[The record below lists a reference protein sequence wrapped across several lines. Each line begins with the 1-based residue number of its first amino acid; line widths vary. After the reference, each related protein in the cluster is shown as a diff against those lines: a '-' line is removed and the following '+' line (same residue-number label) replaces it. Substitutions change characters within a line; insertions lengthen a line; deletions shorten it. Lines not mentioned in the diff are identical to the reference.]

1 MSNNYKKGRFMSW
14 LGTDFERYDTENEV
28 KSEFYETVL
37 YEVPSGLADMQKCV
51 CVGIVSNIED
61 AKKLITRKAVDSGMT
76 YVKVVTKA
84 VPKTIQDIEQ
94 RMRKE
99 EQKLNDYLLKN
110 NCYDRKSATIGCKG
124 CGSSLSTKHMAAKK
138 LNKCPLCGTELRNDT
153 VLKTI
158 ETYRVNIDKYK
169 KQYDIAVHKSRKS
182 TVFFYGKGRYYL
194 G

>member
-1 MSNNYKKGRFMSW
+1 MSW
-14 LGTDFERYDTENEV
+14 LGGSFERYETENEV
-28 KSEFYETVL
+28 KGDFYDTVQH
-37 YEVPSGLADMQKCV
+37 EVPAGLAGMQKCV
-51 CVGIVSNIED
+51 CVGTVSNIED
-61 AKKLITRKAVDSGMT
+61 AKKLITQKAVESGMT

-84 VPKTIQDIEQ
+84 VPKTTQDIEQ

-138 LNKCPLCGTELRNDT
+138 LNKCPLCGAELRNDT

-158 ETYRVNIDKYK
+158 EGYKANIVKYR
-169 KQYDIAVHKSRKS
+169 KQYESAVQKSRGNM
-182 TVFFYGKGRYYL
+182 VFFYGKGHYYL

>member
-1 MSNNYKKGRFMSW
+1 M
-14 LGTDFERYDTENEV
+14 
-28 KSEFYETVL
+28 
-37 YEVPSGLADMQKCV
+37 

-138 LNKCPLCGTELRNDT
+138 LNKCPLCGTELRT
-153 VLKTI
+153 LKRSLSPSSP
-158 ETYRVNIDKYK
+158 YLPMRVCNVS
-169 KQYDIAVHKSRKS
+169 IAGVSICWKP
-182 TVFFYGKGRYYL
+182 
-194 G
+194 

>member
-1 MSNNYKKGRFMSW
+1 MGW
-14 LGTDFERYDTENEV
+14 LNTNFERYDTENEV
-28 KSEFYETVL
+28 KSEFYETVH
-37 YEVPSGLADMQKCV
+37 YEVPSGLADMQQCV

-61 AKKLITRKAVDSGMT
+61 AKKLITQETVYSGMT

-84 VPKTIQDIEQ
+84 APKTIQDIEQ
-94 RMRKE
+94 RTRKE

-158 ETYRVNIDKYK
+158 EGYRANIVKYR
-169 KQYDIAVHKSRKS
+169 KQYDSAVQKSRKT